1 MRRTVATLVAAV
13 LLTSALAACAAPL
26 RVGSDETGDSIARD
40 AARQEAERI
49 AETIDDSRPRNVLAS
64 DLAYRY
70 SDSYRA
76 SSGAAPTV
84 TADDVELSVQAM
96 SWKGMTRDPGGA
108 RITLR
113 ITAHAPSRSASLAQK
128 GWSEGDWSGC
138 FAFRVRPFFQWS
150 TTKPKS
156 VICPPAPASPPP
168 TPLPNPSL
176 PADTADRISAVLAAA
191 TPKSLAGDLKA
202 AFPDDSVRH
211 DPVTGAH
218 LTRDSG
224 AEGTVLGVAVGISGT
239 TDCLVGKRDADGS
252 VRVWHPANITLQSG
266 EAGCT
271 LSNALHPVTT
281 H

>member
-1 MRRTVATLVAAV
+1 MPVRRTVPAV
-13 LLTSALAACAAPL
+13 LAAILLASALAACAGRPGE
-26 RVGSDETGDSIARD
+26 RTGDTVAQD
-40 AARQEAERI
+40 AARQEAARI
-49 AETIDDSRPRNVLAS
+49 AEAIDDSRPRNVLAS

-70 SDSYRA
+70 SDSYRE

-96 SWKGMTRDPGGA
+96 SWKGMTRDLGGA
-108 RITLR
+108 RFVLR
-113 ITAHAPSRSASLAQK
+113 ISAHAPSRSGSLGRM
-128 GWSEGDWSGC
+128 GWAEGDWSGC

-150 TTKPKS
+150 ATKPKN
-156 VICPPAPASPPP
+156 VICPSAPASPPSS
-168 TPLPNPSL
+168 PLPEPRL
-176 PADTADRISAVLAAA
+176 PADTADRLSAVLSAA
-191 TPKSLAGDLKA
+191 TATSLAGDLKA
-202 AFPDDSVRH
+202 AFPDGSVRH

-224 AEGTVLGVAVGISGT
+224 AEGAVLGVAVGVSGT

-252 VRVWHPANITLQSG
+252 VHVWHPENVTLQSG

>member
-1 MRRTVATLVAAV
+1 MRRTLGTLLGAV
-13 LLTSALAACAAPL
+13 LLASALAACAGPSGV
-26 RVGSDETGDSIARD
+26 RTGDAVAQD
-40 AARQEAERI
+40 AARHEAERI
-49 AETIDDSRPRNVLAS
+49 AEAIDDSRPRSELAS

-70 SDSYRA
+70 SDSSRE
-76 SSGAAPTV
+76 SSGQAPAV

-96 SWKGMTRDPGGA
+96 SWKGMTRDLGGA
-108 RITLR
+108 RFILR
-113 ITAHAPSRSASLAQK
+113 ITAHAPSRSGSLAQK
-128 GWSEGDWSGC
+128 GWPEGDWSGC

-150 TTKPKS
+150 ATRPKS

-168 TPLPNPSL
+168 TPLPNASL
-176 PADTADRISAVLAAA
+176 PADTADRLSAVLAAA
-191 TPKSLAGDLKA
+191 TAKSLADDLKS

-218 LTRDSG
+218 LTRDGG
-224 AEGTVLGVAVGISGT
+224 AEGAVLGVAVGISGT

-252 VRVWHPANITLQSG
+252 VHVWHPADITLQSG

>member
-1 MRRTVATLVAAV
+1 MRRTVATVAAAV
-13 LLTSALAACAAPL
+13 LLASALAACAGP
-26 RVGSDETGDSIARD
+26 SDVRTGDAVAQN
-40 AARQEAERI
+40 AARHEAERI
-49 AETIDDSRPRNVLAS
+49 AAAIDDSRPRNVLAS

-70 SDSYRA
+70 SDPSRE
-76 SSGAAPTV
+76 SSGEAPAV
-84 TADDVELSVQAM
+84 PADDVELSVQAM
-96 SWKGMTRDPGGA
+96 SWKGMTRDLGGA
-108 RITLR
+108 RFTLR
-113 ITAHAPSRSASLAQK
+113 ITAHAPSRSGSVARK
-128 GWSEGDWSGC
+128 GWPEGDWSGC

-150 TTKPKS
+150 ATKPKS

-168 TPLPNPSL
+168 TPLPKPSL
-176 PADTADRISAVLAAA
+176 PADTADRLSAVLAAA
-191 TPKSLAGDLKA
+191 TATSLADDLKV

-211 DPVTGAH
+211 DPVTGAR

-224 AEGTVLGVAVGISGT
+224 AEGTVLGVAVGISGS

-252 VRVWHPANITLQSG
+252 VHVWHPADITLQSG